1 MAKFNAKEND
11 PERYARVKE
20 EQAKLQTRCK
30 SELKEEQAKLQTRC
44 KSELR
49 LARLCP
55 YCDYKLS
62 IAIKGEHSWTS
73 EKCPNC
79 GEVVYFPP
87 ISFRKA
93 SNN

>member
-1 MAKFNAKEND
+1 MEVFELAKFNAKEND
-11 PERYARVKE
+11 PERYARV
-20 EQAKLQTRCK
+20 
-30 SELKEEQAKLQTRC
+30 KEEQAKLQTRC

-87 ISFRKA
+87 ISFRKT

>member
-20 EQAKLQTRCK
+20 RN
-30 SELKEEQAKLQTRC
+30 
-44 KSELR
+44 R
-49 LARLCP
+49 LSCRHGASQS
-55 YCDYKLS
+55 CDWLACVRIATITVY
-62 IAIKGEHSWTS
+62 AIKGEHSWTS

>member
-30 SELKEEQAKLQTRC
+30 SEL
-44 KSELR
+44 R

-55 YCDYKLS
+55 YC
-62 IAIKGEHSWTS
+62 EHSWTS

>member
-20 EQAKLQTRCK
+20 EQDRLR
-30 SELKEEQAKLQTRC
+30 TRC

-62 IAIKGEHSWTS
+62 VVLK
-73 EKCPNC
+73 C
-79 GEVVYFPP
+79 GEIIVFPP
-87 ISFRKA
+87 ISFRMA
-93 SNN
+93 SSH

>member
-11 PERYARVKE
+11 PERYAKVKA
-20 EQAKLQTRCK
+20 EQDMLITKAKSQ
-30 SELKEEQAKLQTRC
+30 
-44 KSELR
+44 LR

-62 IAIKGEHSWTS
+62 IVLKGEHSWTS

-79 GEVVYFPP
+79 GEVIVFPP
-87 ISFRKA
+87 ISFRMA
-93 SNN
+93 ANH